1 MSTATVTLSD
11 AALMLREALKDK
23 RYRATPLGLE
33 VARYIRWKRNEW
45 GATAETIRDYESIL
59 AKLCLF
65 FADLLITDLETPV
78 GTERLRECWDYHW
91 GDKAARTR
99 AKVRSVWVDFF
110 DWAVREQR
118 GRVEEDGNIAQQS
131 IKGNPARAL
140 ASPKRRGVKREPFG
154 GNLVQKVIQGQAYL
168 PDKLAVI
175 LVVQYALRR
184 AELAAVRFR
193 DFDFERR
200 QLTLVGKGGKVRIV
214 PIVDESFWRELGAT
228 EITLGGADAARD
240 LYLVALRRKIGMEV
254 FYWHH
259 HAIVPRTVH
268 TWWYDR
274 LVEAGLT
281 DEDNRKGFGM
291 HRGRHTVATEILRAT
306 GNLVAAQEM
315 LGHSDI
321 STTRDSYAEF
331 DTADLARVLKSF
343 RGDGETE

>member
-1 MSTATVTLSD
+1 MTPKVTLSD

-65 FADLLITDLETPV
+65 FADLELGGLETPV

-118 GRVEEDGNIAQQS
+118 GIH
-131 IKGNPARAL
+131 GNPARAL

-154 GNLVQKVIQGQAYL
+154 GNLVQKVIAGQSYL

-184 AELAAVRFR
+184 AELAGVRFR

-200 QLTLVGKGGKVRIV
+200 QLTITGKGGKVRV
-214 PIVDESFWRELGAT
+214 LPIVDESFWRDLGAT
-228 EITLGGADAARD
+228 EILLGGPEAARD
-240 LYLVALRRKIGMEV
+240 LFLVAKRRKDWHQTW
-254 FYWHH
+254 YWHH
-259 HAIVPRTVH
+259 SGLVPRSIH
-268 TWWYDR
+268 TWWYNR
-274 LVEAGLT
+274 LEEAGIT
-281 DEDNRKGFGM
+281 DDENRRGFGM
-291 HRGRHTVATEILRAT
+291 HRGRHTVATEILRET
-306 GNLVAAQEM
+306 GNLVAAQEL

-321 STTRDSYAEF
+321 STTRDAYAEF
-331 DTADLARVLKSF
+331 DTNDLARVLRSF
-343 RGDGETE
+343 RKDGE